1 MNVKGNIVYRFRGRH
16 YIITSDRD
24 GNPQSLG
31 QEVLEDIPIDPV
43 RFQDW
48 KNASMTR
55 FRLEEARILALTRAS
70 PLREVRDQT
79 YWGYRVLPSR
89 HLPQHLLP
97 LQWIYVID
105 LDQNVFRIYGEN
117 HCVVS
122 DRGVQYFRL
131 DNIPRWLF
139 GLDPVPA
146 AGKDDRIMHPV
157 MTATTATVP
166 VKHWANILHQ
176 IPCQILTVK
185 PELLELYRSFS
196 TDKYP
201 LFSVPPGP
209 NIPTWKSLQLQLL
222 HQLLEFFRYSLVDIH
237 LSSRCSNFV
246 RRQLS
251 YAILSHMRHTGMKFN
266 NTDVS
271 YKMYFGHISSEV
283 RTPSWEPPTTD
294 SYWLGDV
301 LILLTEQIYFY
312 HGQPTTSTQAEIARV
327 VQLATTQSSLDTV
340 AVLFAVSRIVIV
352 NIHHTPHGLQVSH
365 SHCLP
370 LVDISDPATG
380 FGTDIRRLTT
390 TRCGSPG
397 IEALMN
403 LFSSRPQFLP
413 SAIPVARPGNLPIE
427 LCEQIFR
434 YADHEVQFKLERTC
448 GVFRYIATLYPRIG
462 EWTLVRCTGDN
473 NFVARRG
480 SSQSMHE
487 VRIDGVWKVRG
498 RNTAGRSGFEVGL
511 CGAGE
516 MLKLNVPLLNVVE
529 VVKEPNPVHG

>member
-1 MNVKGNIVYRFRGRH
+1 
-16 YIITSDRD
+16 
-24 GNPQSLG
+24 
-31 QEVLEDIPIDPV
+31 
-43 RFQDW
+43 
-48 KNASMTR
+48 MTR

-70 PLREVRDQT
+70 PLKGVRDQT

-89 HLPQHLLP
+89 ILPQDLLTV
-97 LQWIYVID
+97 QWIYVID
-105 LDQNVFRIYGEN
+105 LDQNVFRIYHKN
-117 HCVVS
+117 HCVNT
-122 DRGVQYFRL
+122 DRSAQYFRL

-139 GLDPVPA
+139 ELDPLPA
-146 AGKDDRIMHPV
+146 AGKDDPMTHPV
-157 MTATTATVP
+157 MTATPATVP
-166 VKHWANILHQ
+166 VEHWAYILRQ
-176 IPCQILTVK
+176 IPRQIPTVK

-196 TDKYP
+196 PDKYP
-201 LFSVPPGP
+201 PFCVPPGP
-209 NIPTWKSLQLQLL
+209 NIPTWKCLQLQLL
-222 HQLLEFFRYSLVDIH
+222 HRFLEFFRYSLVDIH
-237 LSSRCSNFV
+237 LSSGCSNFV

-266 NTDVS
+266 STDVR
-271 YKMYFGHISSEV
+271 YMVYFGHISPEV

-294 SYWLGDV
+294 SYWFGDV
-301 LILLTEQIYFY
+301 LILLTEHIYFFE
-312 HGQPTTSTQAEIARV
+312 GQPTISTKAEIATV
-327 VQLATTQSSLDTV
+327 VQLATTHSSLDTV
-340 AVLFAVSRIVIV
+340 AILFDISRIVIV

-370 LVDISDPATG
+370 LVDISGRATG

-390 TRCGSPG
+390 TRYGSPG

-403 LFSSRPQFLP
+403 LFSSRPQFPP

-434 YADHEVQFKLERTC
+434 YADHEVQCELERTC
-448 GVFRYIATLYPRIG
+448 GVFRYIATLYPQIG

-498 RNTAGRSGFEVGL
+498 RNTPGRSGFEVGL